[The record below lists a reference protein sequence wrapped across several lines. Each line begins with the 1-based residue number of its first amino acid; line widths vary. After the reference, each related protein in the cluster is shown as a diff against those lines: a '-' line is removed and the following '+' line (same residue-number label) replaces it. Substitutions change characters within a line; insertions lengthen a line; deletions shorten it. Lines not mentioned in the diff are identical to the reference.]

1 MLSINKEQT
10 GTTLTVKLTGRLDAE
25 TTTQF
30 NEDVVDQLEGIETL
44 RLDAAGLDYISSA
57 GLRDLLK
64 CAKAVEDFAIVNASD
79 IVKEALALTE
89 FDKIID
95 CS

>member
-25 TTTQF
+25 TSPKF
-30 NEDVVDQLEGIETL
+30 NEDVIDQLEGTETL

-64 CAKAVEDFAIVNASD
+64 CAKAIEDFAIVNASD

-89 FDKIID
+89 FDKIIA